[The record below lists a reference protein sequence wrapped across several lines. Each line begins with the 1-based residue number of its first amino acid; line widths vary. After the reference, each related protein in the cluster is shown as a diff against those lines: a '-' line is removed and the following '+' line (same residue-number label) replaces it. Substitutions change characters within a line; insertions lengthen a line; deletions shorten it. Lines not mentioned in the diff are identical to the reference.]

1 MFSNS
6 SRSKSGRFRP
16 AAPASVCLATAA
28 AAWLTCCPIAAAALR
43 TPGPHLAEQ
52 AGQASPAQPATAG
65 PTDYRVGPQDVL
77 TIAVFNEPD
86 LSGPFTIDSDGTLT
100 YPLLGRIKVEGET
113 LREIQEQLTKLLG
126 ESYLVNPQVSVEIRD
141 YRSQSVYVL
150 GEVRSPGIIRLAGNM
165 TLIEVLIQAGSVTS
179 AAGNELQIVRQKGER
194 KIGGPVLATDNVD
207 AEVTYVD
214 LRDIQSGRLSQ
225 VVLRDGD
232 TVFVPKAATFFVDG
246 EVRSPGSYTWQRG
259 LNVQQAIAL
268 AGGLTDR
275 GSRGRLKVLRQVDGK
290 RLEVDVNEGDLVQP
304 ADTLVVG
311 RRFF

>member
-1 MFSNS
+1 MFSNG

-16 AAPASVCLATAA
+16 AAPVSVCLATAA
-28 AAWLTCCPIAAAALR
+28 TAWLTCYPSAAAALG
-43 TPGPHLAEQ
+43 TPGSPLAEQ
-52 AGQASPAQPATAG
+52 TGQASPAQPATAG

-194 KIGGPVLATDNVD
+194 KIGGPVLATDSVD
-207 AEVTYVD
+207 VEVTYVD

-290 RLEVDVNEGDLVQP
+290 RLEVDVTEGDLVQP